1 MRFSFAPSR
10 TAHVEIKCQGMQCGI
25 IEAAH
30 MEDAIRLPTHLLLGS
45 DGIQYAAQAEAAR
58 DGEQF

>member
-1 MRFSFAPSR
+1 
-10 TAHVEIKCQGMQCGI
+10 MQCGI